1 MRILSHQMDEHTK
14 KVIET
19 NGKMNQ
25 LSPKQGNVEQK
36 AAEIQ
41 EYMTSILMEKIE
53 KDNEN
58 KR

>member
-1 MRILSHQMDEHTK
+1 MDEHTK